1 MTENLKKEIVER
13 VKQRIDELKI
23 SMRAVGLASG
33 HGPDLIR
40 DWLRAKGLPRLDSL
54 IKVAAVLN
62 TSPEWLA
69 FGTEDKDAIA
79 VPIIS
84 MVSAGNFRDTC
95 VIDTLDHFPTMR
107 VTDLPLGDWVALR
120 VEGDSMDRIS
130 PPDSIIL
137 VNRRD
142 SKLLPGACYIIFD
155 DDGRATYKRYRSNP
169 DRFEPVSSNPKHEPI
184 FPREGNTPQIFGKV
198 RRTILDI

>member
-13 VKQRIDELKI
+13 VQQRMEEVNL

-54 IKVAAVLN
+54 IKVASVLN

-69 FGTEDKDAIA
+69 FGIEDKDAVS

-84 MVSAGNFRDTC
+84 MISAGIFRDTET
-95 VIDTLDHFPTMR
+95 IETLDNHPTMR
-107 VTDLPLGDWVALR
+107 ITDLPRGEWVALK
-120 VEGDSMDRIS
+120 VTGDSMDRIS
-130 PPDSIIL
+130 PPESIIL

-142 SKLLPGACYIIFD
+142 KTLVPGSCYVVFD

-169 DRFEPVSSNPKHEPI
+169 DRFEPVSTNPNHEPI

-198 RRTILDI
+198 KRTILNI